1 MNEKTYLRLIQFGL
15 IASLFIVF
23 FVFKAL
29 LFPYITSKQF
39 AFNILIE
46 LLFALWLV
54 FILKFPKY
62 RPKKNLITYGLVA
75 YFVAILMSVVVSV
88 DPALSLWGDAE
99 RMLGFFHVFHFFLFF
114 LMLISTFR
122 SWKDYK
128 ILLLTSVIV
137 ATVVSLNGIFGEQRF
152 STIGNTAYVS
162 GYLIFNIFFAIILF
176 FREQHKLWR
185 LAYIVPILI
194 MLWEFWICRTS
205 GAIIGLFLS
214 LMLLIF
220 LFGVLHERKKIRRLS
235 LITFIIAVITVVG
248 LFSQY
253 QADWFQKSF
262 LRNLTPQKVT
272 FQTRLISWEGAAKD
286 FKNHPIF
293 GTGFG
298 NYAIIFDRHFD
309 SRFFNYTTSETYF
322 DRAHNNLIDIA
333 STTGTVGL
341 LAYLSIFVAALF
353 YLFSE
358 LKANGYRV
366 ALRELKQR
374 RNLEIIIIIS
384 LLAAYFIQNLAIFD
398 SFVTYLGMMIIL
410 GFIYYLRSE
419 REDRGVIEGVSEIK
433 TVASSKIYL
442 KKQSTEV
449 FLLIILLLSAYIF
462 TANFNLKP
470 KRTLEGAIQAY
481 SLGLSG
487 QAEAS
492 YKMFQEVLKDHP
504 LERDARVVVI
514 NLFTSNWEQ
523 LKTLEPARA
532 DEIIE
537 FVIGLA
543 QKNVEYNPYDSLMQ
557 MQLSQVADV
566 AARFYGNDNL
576 EKANFYS
583 SLAMQA
589 IEYAIE
595 ASPGRAPVYL
605 VKAQMLLT
613 RGENDAAI
621 ETVEYAISLND
632 KYYEGYCRLAQFY
645 MYLQVQDG
653 LKEALN
659 SCIDLNGASSISSS
673 QFLTS
678 SIGYL
683 VDEGDFERAIT
694 FALRLTVLY
703 PNDAETFLNVAKIYL
718 IMGENDL
725 SAQYL
730 RQAYAFDPKIA
741 DDWEMFLDFWLG
753 EEGDG
758 NGDETGAQL

>member
-23 FVFKAL
+23 FVFKNL
-29 LFPYITSKQF
+29 LFPFITSKQF
-39 AFNILIE
+39 AFNILTE

-62 RPKKNLITYGLVA
+62 RPKKNLMTYGLVA
-75 YFVAILMSVVVSV
+75 YFIAILMSVVVSV
-88 DPALSLWGDAE
+88 DSALSLWGDAE
-99 RMLGFFHVFHFFLFF
+99 RMLGFFHILHFFLFF
-114 LMLISTFR
+114 LMLTSTFR
-122 SWKDYK
+122 SWKDYH

-137 ATVVSLNGIFGEQRF
+137 ATAVSLNGIFGEQRF

-176 FREQHKLWR
+176 FREKHKLWR
-185 LAYIVPILI
+185 LAYIIPILI
-194 MLWEFWICRTS
+194 MLWEFWFCRTS

-214 LMLLIF
+214 LMLLVF
-220 LFGVLHERKKIRRLS
+220 LFGILHERKINRRIALV
-235 LITFIIAVITVVG
+235 TFIVAIIALVL
-248 LFSQY
+248 LFSQH
-253 QADWFQKSF
+253 QASWFQNSF
-262 LRNLTPQKVT
+262 LRNLTPQKIT
-272 FQTRLISWEGAAKD
+272 FQTRLISWQSAAKD
-286 FKNHPIF
+286 FKNHSVF

-298 NYAIIFDRHFD
+298 TYAITFDRHFD
-309 SRFFNYTTSETYF
+309 SKFFNYTTSETYF

-341 LAYLSIFVAALF
+341 ISYLSIFIAALF

-366 ALRELKQR
+366 SLKELKKR
-374 RNLEIIIIIS
+374 RNLEILILIS

-398 SFVTYLGMMIIL
+398 SFVTYIGMMITL
-410 GFIYYLRSE
+410 GFIYYLRTE
-419 REDRGVIEGVSEIK
+419 REERAIIEGVSEAKVI
-433 TVASSKIYL
+433 ASPKFYL

-449 FLLIILLLSAYIF
+449 FLLITLLLIAYIF

-470 KRTLEGAIQAY
+470 KRTLEGAIEAY

-487 QAEAS
+487 EVDAS
-492 YKMFQEVLKDHP
+492 YRMFQETLKDHP

-523 LKTLEPARA
+523 LKTLESVRA

-537 FVIGLA
+537 FVVGLA
-543 QKNVEYNPYDSLMQ
+543 QKNVAYNSYDSLMQ

-583 SLAMQA
+583 AIAMQA

-595 ASPGRAPVYL
+595 SSPGRAPVYL

-613 RGENDAAI
+613 RGENEEALKTA
-621 ETVEYAISLND
+621 EYAISLND

-645 MYLQVQDG
+645 MYLQVQDS
-653 LKEALN
+653 LKDALN
-659 SCIDLNGASSISSS
+659 NCIDLNGSSSINSSP
-673 QFLTS
+673 FLTS
-678 SIGYL
+678 AVGYL
-683 VDEGDFERAIT
+683 VDEGDFERASK
-694 FALRLTVLY
+694 FAVRLTVLY
-703 PNDAETFLNVAKIYL
+703 PNDAEVFLNVAKIYL

-725 SAQYL
+725 SAEYL
-730 RQAYAFDPKIA
+730 RQAYALDPA
-741 DDWEMFLDFWLG
+741 VANDWEIFLDFWVG
-753 EEGDG
+753 SEEGDE
-758 NGDETGAQL
+758 NGDQS

>member
-54 FILKFPKY
+54 FVLKFPKY

-75 YFVAILMSVVVSV
+75 YFIAILMSVVVSV

-128 ILLLTSVIV
+128 ALFLTSIIV
-137 ATVVSLNGIFGEQRF
+137 ATAVSLNGIFGANKF

-185 LAYIVPILI
+185 FAYIIPALI
-194 MLWEFWICRTS
+194 MIWEFWLCRTS

-214 LMLLIF
+214 LMLLVF

-235 LITFIIAVITVVG
+235 LITFIIAVIAVVG

-253 QADWFQKSF
+253 QTDWFQKSF

-398 SFVTYLGMMIIL
+398 SFVTYVGMMIIL

-419 REDRGVIEGVSEIK
+419 REEREEKVLNAPK
-433 TVASSKIYL
+433 FKL
-442 KKQSTEV
+442 KKQSSEII
-449 FLLIILLLSAYIF
+449 LLIIFLLSAYIF

-492 YKMFQEVLKDHP
+492 YKMFQEVLEDHP
-504 LERDARVVVI
+504 LERDARVVVT
-514 NLFTSNWEQ
+514 NLFTSNSEQ

-537 FVIGLA
+537 FVVSLA
-543 QKNVEYNPYDSLMQ
+543 QKNTEFNPYDSLMQ

-583 SLAMQA
+583 GLAMQA

-595 ASPGRAPVYL
+595 SSPGRAPVYL

-613 RGENDAAI
+613 RGENEEAL
-621 ETVEYAISLND
+621 ETVKYAISLND

-645 MYLQVQDG
+645 MYLQTEDG

-659 SCIDLNGASSISSS
+659 NCLDLNGVSSINSP
-673 QFLTS
+673 QFITS
-678 SIGYL
+678 AITYL
-683 VDEGDFERAIT
+683 VDAEDFERAVEL
-694 FALRLTVLY
+694 ALRLTVIY
-703 PNDAETFLNVAKIYL
+703 PNDAEVFLNTAKIYL
-718 IMGENDL
+718 IIGENDL
-725 SAQYL
+725 SAEYL
-730 RQAYAFDPKIA
+730 RQAYALDPKVA
-741 DDWEMFLDFWLG
+741 DDWEMFLDFWMGVDGG
-753 EEGDG
+753 EGV
-758 NGDETGAQL
+758 

>member
-23 FVFKAL
+23 FVFKGL

-62 RPKKNLITYGLVA
+62 RPKKNLITYGLIA
-75 YFVAILMSVVVSV
+75 YFLAILMSVVVSV
-88 DPALSLWGDAE
+88 DSALSLWGDAE
-99 RMLGFFHVFHFFLFF
+99 RMLGFFHILHFFLFF

-122 SWKDYK
+122 SWRDYQT
-128 ILLLTSVIV
+128 IFLTSVIV
-137 ATVVSLNGIFGEQRF
+137 ATIVSLKGIFGDHTF
-152 STIGNTAYVS
+152 SYIGNTAYVS

-176 FREQHKLWR
+176 FRESHKLWR
-185 LAYIVPILI
+185 FAYIIPTLI
-194 MLWEFWICRTS
+194 MLWEFWLCRTS

-214 LMLLIF
+214 LMLLVF
-220 LFGVLHERKKIRRLS
+220 LFGILHERKKIRRIS
-235 LITFIIAVITVVG
+235 LITFIAAIIAVTL
-248 LFSQY
+248 LFSQQ
-253 QADWFQKSF
+253 QASWFQNSF
-262 LRNLTPQKVT
+262 LKNLTPQKIT
-272 FQTRLISWEGAAKD
+272 FQTRLISWQSAAKD

-298 NYAIIFDRHFD
+298 TYAITFDRHFD

-341 LAYLSIFVAALF
+341 ISYLSIFIAALF

-366 ALRELKQR
+366 SLKELKQR
-374 RNLEIIIIIS
+374 RNLEIIILIS

-398 SFVTYLGMMIIL
+398 SFVTYMGMMITL
-410 GFIYYLRSE
+410 GFIYYLRIE
-419 REDRGVIEGVSEIK
+419 REERTVIEGASEAK
-433 TVASSKIYL
+433 AVTAPKFYL
-442 KKQSTEV
+442 KKQSVEI
-449 FLLIILLLSAYIF
+449 FLLIFLLLATYTF

-470 KRTLEGAIQAY
+470 KRTLEGAIEAY
-481 SLGLSG
+481 ALGLG
-487 QAEAS
+487 GEVDAS
-492 YKMFQEVLKDHP
+492 YRMFQEVFKDHP
-504 LERDARVVVI
+504 LERDARVVAI
-514 NLFTSNWEQ
+514 NLFSSNSER
-523 LKTLEPARA
+523 LKALEPERA

-543 QKNVEYNPYDSLMQ
+543 EKNVAYNSYDSLMQ

-566 AARFYGNDNL
+566 AARFYGNNDL
-576 EKANFYS
+576 EKANLYS
-583 SLAMQA
+583 AIAMQA

-595 ASPGRAPVYL
+595 SSPGRAPVYL

-613 RGENDAAI
+613 RGENEEAI
-621 ETVEYAISLND
+621 ETVKYAISLND
-632 KYYEGYCRLAQFY
+632 KYYEGYCRLAQFH

-653 LKEALN
+653 LTDALN
-659 SCIDLNGASSISSS
+659 SCIDLNGVSSINSS
-673 QFLTS
+673 QFLSS

-683 VDEGDFERAIT
+683 VDTGDFERAIK

-703 PNDAETFLNVAKIYL
+703 PDDAEVFLNTAKIYL

-725 SAQYL
+725 SAEYL
-730 RQAYAFDPKIA
+730 RQAYALDPKVA
-741 DDWEMFLDFWLG
+741 DDWETFLDFWIG
-753 EEGDG
+753 SEEEGV
-758 NGDETGAQL
+758 

>member
-23 FVFKAL
+23 FVFKGL

-62 RPKKNLITYGLVA
+62 RPKKNLITYGLIA
-75 YFVAILMSVVVSV
+75 YFLAILMSVVVSV
-88 DPALSLWGDAE
+88 DSALSLWGDAE
-99 RMLGFFHVFHFFLFF
+99 RMLGFFHILHFFLFF

-122 SWKDYK
+122 SWRDYQT
-128 ILLLTSVIV
+128 IFLTSVIV
-137 ATVVSLNGIFGEQRF
+137 ATIVSLKGIFGDHTF
-152 STIGNTAYVS
+152 SYIGNTAYVS

-176 FREQHKLWR
+176 FRESHKLWR
-185 LAYIVPILI
+185 FAYIIPTLI
-194 MLWEFWICRTS
+194 MLWEFWLCRTS

-214 LMLLIF
+214 LMLLVF
-220 LFGVLHERKKIRRLS
+220 LFGILHERKKIRRIS
-235 LITFIIAVITVVG
+235 LITFIAAIIAVTL
-248 LFSQY
+248 LFSQQ
-253 QADWFQKSF
+253 QASWFQNSF
-262 LRNLTPQKVT
+262 LKNLTPQKIT
-272 FQTRLISWEGAAKD
+272 FQTRLISWQSAAKD

-298 NYAIIFDRHFD
+298 TYAITFDRHFD

-341 LAYLSIFVAALF
+341 ISYLSIFIAALF

-366 ALRELKQR
+366 SLKELKQR
-374 RNLEIIIIIS
+374 RNLEIIILIS

-398 SFVTYLGMMIIL
+398 SFVTYMGMMITL
-410 GFIYYLRSE
+410 GFIYYLRIE
-419 REDRGVIEGVSEIK
+419 REERAVIEGVSEAK
-433 TVASSKIYL
+433 AATAPKFYL
-442 KKQSTEV
+442 KKQSVEI
-449 FLLIILLLSAYIF
+449 FLLIFLLLATYTF

-470 KRTLEGAIQAY
+470 KRTLEGAIEAY
-481 SLGLSG
+481 ALGLG
-487 QAEAS
+487 GEVDAS
-492 YKMFQEVLKDHP
+492 YRMFQEVFKDHP
-504 LERDARVVVI
+504 LERDARVVAI
-514 NLFTSNWEQ
+514 NLFSSNSER
-523 LKTLEPARA
+523 LKALEPERA

-543 QKNVEYNPYDSLMQ
+543 EKNVAYNSYDSLMQ

-566 AARFYGNDNL
+566 AARFYGNNDL
-576 EKANFYS
+576 EKANLYS
-583 SLAMQA
+583 AIAMQA

-595 ASPGRAPVYL
+595 SSPGRAPVYL

-613 RGENDAAI
+613 RGENEEAI
-621 ETVEYAISLND
+621 ETVKYAISLND
-632 KYYEGYCRLAQFY
+632 KYYEGYCRLAQFH

-653 LKEALN
+653 LTDALN
-659 SCIDLNGASSISSS
+659 SCIDLNGVSSINSS
-673 QFLTS
+673 QFLSS

-683 VDEGDFERAIT
+683 VDTGDFERAIK

-703 PNDAETFLNVAKIYL
+703 PDDAEVFLNTAKIYL

-725 SAQYL
+725 SAEYL
-730 RQAYAFDPKIA
+730 RQAYALDPKVA
-741 DDWEMFLDFWLG
+741 DDWETFLDFWIG
-753 EEGDG
+753 SEEEGV
-758 NGDETGAQL
+758 